1 MKRFP
6 LLRTLLTAGIAT
18 LAVAAQAQ
26 DWPAKKVITMVVPF
40 AAGGSTDVT
49 ARALA
54 AGMAKELGQQVIVE
68 NKAGAASN
76 IGVAAV
82 ARAQP
87 DGYTILLGTSTM
99 ATNATLY
106 KNPGYNLRKDL
117 IPVSLVSTIPLGV
130 MVRTDYPAKSLS
142 DFVQHVKS
150 NKGNVR
156 YGSSGNG
163 ASQHLA
169 ASLFSSMVGADMLHV
184 PYKGGAPANTDLI
197 GGQID
202 VVFAPL
208 IEVLGFVDGGKLR
221 ALGVTTKTR
230 SPRLPNVPAINE
242 VLPGYEVV
250 LWNGVFAPAGTPDA
264 IVNRIAEAVQKV
276 VKEPGF
282 RRALED
288 QASVP
293 VGNSPADFA
302 KFLSA
307 EIDHWA
313 KLVKVS
319 GASLND

>member
-1 MKRFP
+1 MKRRPALHAF
-6 LLRTLLTAGIAT
+6 LAASIAT
-18 LAVAAQAQ
+18 FAVTVQAQ
-26 DWPAKKVITMVVPF
+26 DWPAKKVITMIVPF

-76 IGVAAV
+76 IGVAAA
-82 ARAQP
+82 ARAQL

-130 MVRTDYPAKSLS
+130 MVRADNPSRSLN
-142 DFVQHVKS
+142 DFIGHVKN
-150 NKGNVR
+150 NKGAVK

-169 ASLFSSMVGADMLHV
+169 ASLFSSMVDADMLHV

-250 LWNGVFAPAGTPDA
+250 LWNGVFAPTGTPEV
-264 IVNRIAEAVQKV
+264 IVNRVAAAVQKV
-276 VKEPGF
+276 VRDPGF
-282 RRALED
+282 RKSLED

-293 VGNSPADFA
+293 VGNSTAEFA
-302 KFLSA
+302 KFLNA

-313 KLVKVS
+313 KLVRVS
-319 GASLND
+319 GASLSD